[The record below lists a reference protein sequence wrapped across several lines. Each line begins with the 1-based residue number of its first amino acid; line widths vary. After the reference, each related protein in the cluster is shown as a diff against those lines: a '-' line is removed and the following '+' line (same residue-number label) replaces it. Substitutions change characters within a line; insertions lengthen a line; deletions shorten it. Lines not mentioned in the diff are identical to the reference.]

1 MILANGLLNILAV
14 VRKFLC
20 DFEGYFFVVEQLD
33 NLRDQLHKVN
43 ACSHVTFAFA
53 QIGAKPLHSH
63 VGFVQQA
70 HKGIT
75 LFNGGEV
82 FALQIFDESS
92 NLRFTVGLIFTLCP
106 NGRQSCLL

>member
-75 LFNGGEV
+75 LFNDGRYLEAEECLTRAV
-82 FALQIFDESS
+82 K
-92 NLRFTVGLIFTLCP
+92 LRPAEFKAV
-106 NGRQSCLL
+106 